1 MSKLLIMSLVITE
14 KEMTEQEY
22 IKFEQ
27 DSEIRHEYINGKLIN
42 MPGESVYHNEVAFNI
57 TSAMKRLLSP
67 KGYSVYMEDVKIK
80 LPDENK
86 YFYPDV
92 FVTKEHKDHNSP
104 YICYYP
110 EIIFEVLSDSTRKYD
125 MVDKFINYQK
135 FNSLQYYILAEPEK
149 THIIVYARNNQS
161 DWEADVYWE
170 KKDRISLPALG
181 IEVLAGDFYP

>member
-1 MSKLLIMSLVITE
+1 MPLVITE

-27 DSEIRHEYINGKLIN
+27 GSEIRHEYINGKLIN
-42 MPGESVYHNEVAFNI
+42 MPGESTFHNEVAFNI
-57 TSAMKRLLSP
+57 TVAMKTLLKP
-67 KGYSVYMEDVKIK
+67 KGYSIYMEDVKIK
-80 LPDENK
+80 LPAENK

-92 FVTKEHKDHNSP
+92 FATKEDKDHTNP
-104 YICYYP
+104 YLCYYP

-135 FNSLQYYILAEPEK
+135 FNSLQYYILVEPEK
-149 THIIVYARNNQS
+149 THIIVYSRNNQG

-170 KKDRISLPALG
+170 KEDRISLPVLE
-181 IEVLAGDFYP
+181 IEVLAGEFYK